1 MSRKLPRLIDSAPQP
16 IEHRPFWVRLAEIV
30 PSWVL
35 IVTVWIAVY
44 FLTIWAMKGF
54 FG

>member
-1 MSRKLPRLIDSAPQP
+1 MSRQLPRLTDDLAQP

-35 IVTVWIAVY
+35 ILAVWIAVY
-44 FLTIWAMKGF
+44 FLTILFMKGF